1 MTERTSAQL
10 PLIPQVEALIDA
22 MTLNEKAGQLTQ
34 RGLNPGDDIEQII
47 GSVRSGEVGS
57 FLNAQ
62 TLDQRNY
69 LQRAAVEDSRLGIP
83 IIFGRDVIHGY
94 RTIFPI
100 PLGLA
105 ATFNPDLAQKVSAI
119 AAREAMQE
127 GVDWTFAPM
136 LDVSRDPRWGR
147 VAEGC
152 GEDPYLTACM
162 GSRMVRG
169 FQQSAGEHRSQFAAC
184 AKHFVGYGAV
194 EAGKDYNTTWIP
206 EQLMRDVYL
215 APFKACVAE
224 GVLSVM
230 SAFNDINGTPASGN
244 ERTLREI
251 LKDEWGFPGFVVS
264 DWDAIIEMIIHGV
277 CRDKDDAAV
286 MALRAGIDLD
296 MASRAYLERLP
307 RLVETNEN
315 LMSLLDESV
324 RRILTVKRRLGLFE
338 HPYVEPTRASILLCD
353 EHRSCARQAATQSVV
368 LLKNESGCLPLP
380 KSLKSLALVGPLAD
394 APADQLGC
402 WAFDSRV
409 EDSVTVLR
417 AIRERVDGSVQVNY
431 AAGLTECRSLETS
444 GFQAAIE
451 AAEQSE
457 ATIAVVGEGAE
468 LSGEARSRAFLNLP
482 GKQQQL
488 IEALAATGKP
498 LIVLVLA
505 GRPLIIGDVCP
516 LAKAVLYGWHPGTM
530 AGPAICDLLW
540 GDSAPSGK
548 LPMTIPRAVG
558 QIPIYYANRITGRP
572 PKHDFK
578 GIPTGTPLDPVD
590 MDASYLDVEVSPQF
604 PFGFGLTYTSFEFDD
619 IRVNPKRAPLG
630 TSISVTARVSNTGA
644 QTATTV
650 AQLYVH
656 DRIASLTRPVREL
669 KGFTRVTLDPA
680 ESKVV
685 TFTLLSEALAF
696 CGKDGGVLVEPGEF
710 QVFVGEDSRATL
722 TETFELDPA

>member
-1 MTERTSAQL
+1 MTERISATL
-10 PLIPQVEALIDA
+10 PPIPQVEALIDA
-22 MTLNEKAGQLTQ
+22 MTVEEKAGQLTQ
-34 RGLNPGDDIEQII
+34 RGLNPNDDIDQILK
-47 GSVRSGEVGS
+47 SVKLGEIGS

-62 TLDQRNY
+62 SLDQRNR
-69 LQRAAVEDSRLGIP
+69 LQHAAIEETRLGIP

-105 ATFNPDLAQKVSAI
+105 ATFNPDLVQAASAI

-162 GSRMVRG
+162 GTRMVRG
-169 FQQSAGEHRSQFAAC
+169 FQQSVGEQRSQFAAC

-206 EQLMRDVYL
+206 EQLLRDVYL
-215 APFKACVAE
+215 APFKACVEE
-224 GVLSVM
+224 GVLTVM

-251 LKDEWGFPGFVVS
+251 LKNEWGFTGFVVS
-264 DWDAIIEMIIHGV
+264 DWEAIIEMITHGV
-277 CRDKDDAAV
+277 CRDSDEAAIV
-286 MALRAGIDLD
+286 ALRAGIDLD
-296 MASRAYLERLP
+296 MASRAYLQRLP
-307 RLVETNEN
+307 RLVQTNVIS
-315 LMSLLDESV
+315 MSLLDESV
-324 RRILTVKRRLGLFE
+324 RRILTVKHRLGLFK
-338 HPYVEPTRASILLCD
+338 HPYVEPAKVSVLLCED
-353 EHRSCARQAATQSVV
+353 HRTCARQAAAQSIV
-368 LLKNESGCLPLP
+368 LLKNESDCLPLP
-380 KSLKSLALVGPLAD
+380 KNLKSLALVGPLAD

-402 WAFDSRV
+402 WVFDSRA
-409 EDSVTVLR
+409 EDSVTILK
-417 AIRERVDGSVQVNY
+417 AIRERVDGSIQLNY
-431 AAGLTECRSLETS
+431 VAGLTECRSADTS

-457 ATIAVVGEGAE
+457 VTIVVVGESAD

-488 IEALAATGKP
+488 VEALAATGKP

-505 GRPLIIGDVCP
+505 GRPLIIGDICP
-516 LAKAVLYGWHPGTM
+516 LAQAVLYGWHPGTM

-540 GDSAPSGK
+540 GDVAPSGK
-548 LPMTIPRAVG
+548 LPMSIPRAVG
-558 QIPIYYANRITGRP
+558 QIPIYYANRMTGRP
-572 PKHDFK
+572 PKRDFK

-604 PFGFGLTYTSFEFDD
+604 RFGFGLTYTSFKFDE
-619 IRVNPKRAPLG
+619 IQVNPRRAPLG
-630 TSISVTARVSNTGA
+630 ANISVTARVTNSGA
-644 QTATTV
+644 QSATAV

-656 DRIASLTRPVREL
+656 DKIASLTRPVREL
-669 KGFTRVTLDPA
+669 KGFSRLTLDPA
-680 ESKVV
+680 ESRVV
-685 TFTLLSEALAF
+685 TFTLPSEALAF
-696 CGKDGGVLVEPGEF
+696 CRKDGKVSAEPGEY
-710 QVFVGEDSRATL
+710 QVFVGEDSGAGL
-722 TETFELDPA
+722 TQTFELYAT

>member
-1 MTERTSAQL
+1 MTERISV
-10 PLIPQVEALIDA
+10 PLIPRVEALIDA

-34 RGLNPGDDIEQII
+34 RGLNPSDDIDQLLK
-47 GSVRSGEVGS
+47 SVRLGEIGS

-62 TLDQRNY
+62 SLSQRNR
-69 LQRAAVEDSRLGIP
+69 LQRAAIEENRLGIP

-105 ATFNPDLAQKVSAI
+105 ATFNLDLVQQVSAI

-169 FQQSAGEHRSQFAAC
+169 FQQSVGEHRSQFAAC

-206 EQLMRDVYL
+206 EQLLHDVYL
-215 APFKACVAE
+215 TPFKACVAE
-224 GVLSVM
+224 GVLTVM

-251 LKDEWGFPGFVVS
+251 LKDEWGFSGLVVS

-277 CRDKDDAAV
+277 CRDRDEAAII
-286 MALRAGIDLD
+286 ALRAGIDMD

-307 RLVETNEN
+307 RLVQTNEI
-315 LMSLLDESV
+315 SLSFLDESV
-324 RRILTVKRRLGLFE
+324 RRILTVKHRLGLFE
-338 HPYVEPTRASILLCD
+338 RPYVEPAKVSVLLCD
-353 EHRSCARQAATQSVV
+353 DHRSSARQAAAQSIV
-368 LLKNESGCLPLP
+368 LLKNESDCLPLP
-380 KSLKSLALVGPLAD
+380 KNLRSLALVGPLAD
-394 APADQLGC
+394 APVDQLGC
-402 WAFDSRV
+402 WVFDSRA
-409 EDSVTVLR
+409 EDSVTVLQ
-417 AIRERVDGSVQVNY
+417 AIRDRIPAIQLNY
-431 AAGLTECRSLETS
+431 AVGLTECRSVDVS
-444 GFQAAIE
+444 GFQVAIE

-457 ATIAVVGEGAE
+457 ATLVVVGESAD

-505 GRPLIIGDVCP
+505 GRPLVIGDICP
-516 LAKAVLYGWHPGTM
+516 LARAVLYGWHPGTM

-540 GDSAPSGK
+540 GDVAPSGK
-548 LPMTIPRAVG
+548 LPMSIPRAVG
-558 QIPIYYANRITGRP
+558 QIPIYYATRTTGRP
-572 PKHDFK
+572 PKRDFK

-604 PFGFGLTYTSFEFDD
+604 PFGFGLTYTSFEFDE
-619 IRVNPKRAPLG
+619 IQVNPKRAPLG
-630 TSISVTARVSNTGA
+630 TDISVAARVTNTGLR
-644 QTATTV
+644 TATTV

-656 DRIASLTRPVREL
+656 DKLASLTRPVREL
-669 KGFTRVTLDPA
+669 KGFIRVTLDPV
-680 ESKVV
+680 ESRVV
-685 TFTLLSEALAF
+685 TFTLRSEALAF
-696 CGKDGGVLVEPGEF
+696 CGKDGKVLVEPGEF
-710 QVFVGEDSRATL
+710 QVFVGEDSGATL
-722 TETFELDPA
+722 SQTFELCAT